1 MSFRRQILLLACM
14 LPVAGCNEVAPKA
27 PEVKSVRTLVV
38 DPHPIDDD
46 RRAVGEV
53 RPRYESELAFR
64 VAGKMVA
71 RAVDVGA
78 VVQEGDVLARLDEQD
93 YRNKLKSAES
103 DWVAA
108 DAIFVEAQGTEE
120 RYRQL
125 LASGATTRALYDS
138 ALKNF
143 RSAEAK
149 RDQAQTT
156 VDMARDQV
164 SYSELHADFDGV
176 VTAVG
181 AEAGQVVNSGHMI
194 VRVARSHD
202 KDAVFSIAETAF
214 EGRKADGTPSEIAV
228 LLLSNP
234 EVSANGV
241 VREVSPVA
249 DPTTRTYQVK
259 VTLNNPPEQMRF
271 GGSVVGRLKASTAP
285 VVVLPGSAL
294 FDKGGTPAVWVFD
307 PADESVRL
315 KTVAVS
321 RYETDRIIVSDGLT
335 KGDIVVTAGVNRLR
349 ESQKVRVA
357 EGGVR

>member
-1 MSFRRQILLLACM
+1 MSFRRQMLLLACM

-71 RAVDVGA
+71 RVVDVGA
-78 VVQEGDVLARLDEQD
+78 VVQKGDVLARLDEQD
-93 YRNKLKSAES
+93 YRNKLKSAEA
-103 DWVAA
+103 DLVAA
-108 DAIFVEAQGTEE
+108 DAVFVEAQGTEE

-125 LASGATTRALYDS
+125 LASGSTTRALYDS

-143 RSAEAK
+143 RSAEAR
-149 RDQAQTT
+149 RDQAQTA

-164 SYSELHADFDGV
+164 NYSELHADFDGV

-194 VRVARSHD
+194 VRVARSND

-214 EGRKADGTPSEIAV
+214 EGRKADGAPSEIAV

-234 EVSANGV
+234 EISANGV
-241 VREVSPVA
+241 VREISPVA

-271 GGSVVGRLKASTAP
+271 GGSVVGRLKASTSP

-294 FDKGGTPAVWVFD
+294 FDRSGTPAVWVFD

>member
-1 MSFRRQILLLACM
+1 MSFRRQMLLLACM

-53 RPRYESELAFR
+53 KPRYESELAFR

-78 VVQEGDVLARLDEQD
+78 VVQKGDVLARLDEQD

-103 DWVAA
+103 DLVAA
-108 DAIFVEAQGTEE
+108 DAVFVEAQGTEE

-149 RDQAQTT
+149 RDQAQTA

-164 SYSELHADFDGV
+164 NYSELHADFDGV

-181 AEAGQVVNSGHMI
+181 AEAGQVVNSGRMI
-194 VRVARSHD
+194 VRVARSND

-271 GGSVVGRLKASTAP
+271 GGSVVGRLKASTSP

-315 KTVAVS
+315 KAVAVS

>member
-1 MSFRRQILLLACM
+1 MLLLACM

-38 DPHPIDDD
+38 DPQPIDDD

-53 RPRYESELAFR
+53 KPRYESELAFR

-78 VVQEGDVLARLDEQD
+78 VVQKGDVLARLDEQD

-103 DWVAA
+103 DSVAA
-108 DAIFVEAQGTEE
+108 DAVFVEARGTEE

-143 RSAEAK
+143 RSAEAR
-149 RDQAQTT
+149 RDQAQTA

-164 SYSELHADFDGV
+164 NYSELHADFDGV

-181 AEAGQVVNSGHMI
+181 AEAGQVVNSGRMI
-194 VRVARSHD
+194 VRVARSND

-271 GGSVVGRLKASTAP
+271 GGSVVGRLKASTSP